1 MSKIFGIDLGTTYSC
16 IAYVDEYGKPVTVP
30 NQENSPV
37 TPSVVFFET
46 GGNVSVGDVA
56 KQALESDPDLVCST
70 IKRQMGNADFR
81 FNANGTD
88 YKPETISSLILK
100 KLAKDASEKLGE
112 EVKDVVITCP
122 AYFGLDE
129 REATK
134 NAGEIAGLNVL
145 SIINEPTAAA
155 ISYGLKAEEAQT
167 VMVYDLGGGTFDV
180 TIIKVDSGVIEV
192 VATGGDHN
200 LGGKDWD
207 AEIQKYAIDQY
218 VQQTGG
224 SADDIYDDT
233 VALGDLELKSEQAKK
248 QLSQREKTS
257 FRLNGAKI
265 EISVEQFE
273 NNTASLLQSS
283 IDKTIDTMNEAAAKG
298 VTHYDKIL
306 LVGGSTFMPQVKK
319 RLEQE
324 FAGIPI
330 EFCDPNESVA
340 RGAAIYGQNIE
351 AYQKAL
357 EIAQKTGQKVEDV
370 IEEVTSSQD
379 GGWHLPS
386 GQKPVVVKNVVS
398 KSYALQMQD
407 PNTREL
413 KLYNFIFKNSAIP
426 LDVAISASTVEA
438 NQTSVLLSVFE
449 NDYAKGA
456 SEGDIVNDDD
466 AKLLISDELKPLPEN
481 LPANAPIDVI
491 MKIDEQGL
499 LSVDARD
506 VTGGRTVH
514 MEVKLQSVMSAEEK
528 EEAKSQ
534 VNTLQMR

>member
-233 VALGDLELKSEQAKK
+233 VTLGDLELKSEQAKK

-283 IDKTIDTMNEAAAKG
+283 IDKTRDTMNEAAAKG

>member
-1 MSKIFGIDLGTTYSC
+1 MGKIFGIDLGTTYSC

-30 NQENSPV
+30 NLENSPV
-37 TPSVVFFET
+37 TPSVVFFEP

-70 IKRQMGNADFR
+70 IKRQMGNPDYVFT
-81 FNANGTD
+81 ANGAE
-88 YKPETISSLILK
+88 YKPETVSSLILK
-100 KLAKDASEKLGE
+100 KLAKDAGEKLGE

-134 NAGEIAGLNVL
+134 NAGIIAGLNVL

-155 ISYGLKAEEAQT
+155 ISYGLRAEEAQT

-207 AEIQKYAIDQY
+207 AEIQKIAIDQY

-224 SADDIYDDT
+224 SEDDIYDDT
-233 VALGDLELKSEQAKK
+233 LLLGDLELKSEQAKK

-273 NNTASLLQSS
+273 NNTAGLLQSS
-283 IDKTIDTMNEAAAKG
+283 VDKTKDTMKEAAAKG

-340 RGAAIYGQNIE
+340 RGAAVFGQNLE
-351 AYQKAL
+351 VYQKAT
-357 EIAQKTGQKVEDV
+357 EIAEKEGKTVEDV
-370 IEEVTSSQD
+370 IEEVIQSPNTA
-379 GGWHLPS
+379 GFHLPP
-386 GQKPVVVKNVVS
+386 GQKPLVVHNVVS
-398 KSYALQMQD
+398 KSYALQMLDQD
-407 PNTREL
+407 RNL
-413 KLYNFIFKNSAIP
+413 KLFNFIFKNSSIP
-426 LDVAISASTVEA
+426 LEVAISASTVEA
-438 NQTSVLLSVFE
+438 NQTSVLLSVYE
-449 NDYAKGA
+449 NDYPKGA
-456 SEGDIVNDDD
+456 TDGDIVKDED
-466 AKLLISDELKPLPEN
+466 AKLLISDELKPLPDN
-481 LPANAPIDVI
+481 LPANAPIDVVL
-491 MKIDEQGL
+491 KIDEQGL
-499 LSVDARD
+499 LSVDAKD

-514 MEVKLQSVMSAEEK
+514 MEVKLQSVMSAEELNT
-528 EEAKSQ
+528 AKSQ
-534 VNTLQMR
+534 VQALKLM